1 MKRKFEPPIQNKSEV
16 ESFLFQLRPD
26 EQVAVADHL
35 PTSDVLNYA
44 LISKRYL
51 TLFTP
56 IINTRK
62 FLHYGTRGE
71 YGVVKAMLTDTIELI
86 YEQGSVTDCSGRT
99 FEKIS
104 LFEYTLWAKDKPM
117 WTVMFECIP
126 QNEKR
131 SQVIARLQSQYK
143 NLITNGVT
151 YRLNGERF
159 TEHHFDFENTIIKAL
174 QTQVNFDGP
183 DVNWAEAHEQW
194 RKGVGG
200 AQKLFPMHVV
210 YEYCSIRPFSP
221 LLDFTQQLALPASKQ
236 IYNFK
241 TEKNENWFAVDSK
254 LGVDFAILKDA
265 AAAAGGGGVSRYAV
279 EGARAA
285 VDLDAMKAL
294 CKARTNDFINL
305 ESQLEAL
312 AVVDE
317 EPKPAP
323 QT

>member
-1 MKRKFEPPIQNKSEV
+1 M
-16 ESFLFQLRPD
+16 
-26 EQVAVADHL
+26 
-35 PTSDVLNYA
+35 
-44 LISKRYL
+44 

-56 IINTRK
+56 ILNIRK

-71 YGVVKAMLTDTIELI
+71 YGIVKAMLTDTIELI

-117 WTVMFECIP
+117 WTVMLECIP

-131 SQVIARLQSQYK
+131 SKIIAILQSQYK

-159 TEHHFDFENTIIKAL
+159 TEHHFDFENTIIKEL
-174 QTQVNFDGP
+174 QTQVNFNGP
-183 DVNWAEAHEQW
+183 DVNWDEADEQW
-194 RKGVGG
+194 RTGVGG
-200 AQKLFPMHVV
+200 AQKLLPMHVV
-210 YEYCSIRPFSP
+210 YEYCSNRPFHP
-221 LLDFTQQLALPASKQ
+221 LPDFTQQLALPASKQ
-236 IYNFK
+236 FYNFQ
-241 TEKNENWFAVDSK
+241 TTKNENWFAVGSK
-254 LGVDFAILKDA
+254 LGVDFAIMK
-265 AAAAGGGGVSRYAV
+265 AV
-279 EGARAA
+279 RLAPLHALRACVPCGRPSVRAQSA

-294 CKARTNDFINL
+294 CNARTNDFINL

-317 EPKPAP
+317 KPTPAP

>member
-1 MKRKFEPPIQNKSEV
+1 MQDKSVIEQ
-16 ESFLFQLRPD
+16 FLQLRPD
-26 EQVAVADHL
+26 EQVAVAQHL
-35 PTSDVLNYA
+35 PTSDVVNYA
-44 LISKRYL
+44 LISKHYW

-56 IINTRK
+56 ILNTRK

-71 YGVVKAMLTDTIELI
+71 YGIVKAMLTDTIELI

-159 TEHHFDFENTIIKAL
+159 TEHHFDFENTIIKEL

-183 DVNWAEAHEQW
+183 DVNWDEADEQW

-200 AQKLFPMHVV
+200 AQNLLPMHVV
-210 YEYCSIRPFSP
+210 HEYCSNRPFY
-221 LLDFTQQLALPASKQ
+221 LLPDFTQPLALLASKQ
-236 IYNFK
+236 FYNFE
-241 TEKNENWFAVDSK
+241 TRKNENWAAAASK
-254 LGVDFAILKDA
+254 LGVNFAILKGDGAASAWCGGVGCVAGA
-265 AAAAGGGGVSRYAV
+265 AAR
-279 EGARAA
+279 
-285 VDLDAMKAL
+285 DLDAMKAL
-294 CKARTNDFINL
+294 CEARTNDFINL
-305 ESQLEAL
+305 ESLLEAL

-317 EPKPAP
+317 QPKPAP
-323 QT
+323 HPD

>member
-1 MKRKFEPPIQNKSEV
+1 MQDKSVIEQ
-16 ESFLFQLRPD
+16 FLQLRPD
-26 EQVAVADHL
+26 EQVAVAQHL
-35 PTSDVLNYA
+35 PTSDVVNYA

-56 IINTRK
+56 ILNTRK

-71 YGVVKAMLTDTIELI
+71 YGIVKAMLTDTIELI

-117 WTVMFECIP
+117 WTVMLECIP

-131 SQVIARLQSQYK
+131 SKVIATLQSQYK
-143 NLITNGVT
+143 NLITNGIT
-151 YRLNGERF
+151 YSLNGERF
-159 TEHHFDFENTIIKAL
+159 SEHHFDFENTIIKAL
-174 QTQVNFDGP
+174 QTQVDFDGP
-183 DVNWAEAHEQW
+183 DVNWAEADEQW
-194 RKGVGG
+194 TKEADEQWKKGVGG
-200 AQKLFPMHVV
+200 AQRLLPMHVV
-210 YEYCSIRPFSP
+210 HEYCSNRPFHP
-221 LLDFTQQLALPASKQ
+221 LPDFTQQLVLPASKQ
-236 IYNFK
+236 FYNFE
-241 TEKNENWFAVDSK
+241 TADENWFAVGSK
-254 LGVDFAILKDA
+254 LGVDFAIIKADYSLTGGQVWWAYAPVA
-265 AAAAGGGGVSRYAV
+265 AAM
-279 EGARAA
+279 
-285 VDLDAMKAL
+285 DLDAMKAL

-317 EPKPAP
+317 KPKPAP

>member
-1 MKRKFEPPIQNKSEV
+1 
-16 ESFLFQLRPD
+16 
-26 EQVAVADHL
+26 
-35 PTSDVLNYA
+35 
-44 LISKRYL
+44 
-51 TLFTP
+51 
-56 IINTRK
+56 
-62 FLHYGTRGE
+62 
-71 YGVVKAMLTDTIELI
+71 MLTDTVEPI

-159 TEHHFDFENTIIKAL
+159 TEHHFDFENTIIKEL

-183 DVNWAEAHEQW
+183 DVNKDEADERW

-200 AQKLFPMHVV
+200 AQKLLPMHVV
-210 YEYCSIRPFSP
+210 YEYCSNRPFYP
-221 LLDFTQQLALPASKQ
+221 LPNFTLLPALPASKQ
-236 IYNFK
+236 FYNFE
-241 TEKNENWFAVDSK
+241 TDMDENWFAADSK
-254 LGVDFAILKDA
+254 LGVDFAVMKGGLR
-265 AAAAGGGGVSRYAV
+265 GGGVPRSAV
-279 EGARAA
+279 PRVA
-285 VDLDAMKAL
+285 VPLPGGGRSPGLRSDLEAMKAL

-317 EPKPAP
+317 QPKSTPH
-323 QT
+323 T

>member
-1 MKRKFEPPIQNKSEV
+1 MQDKSVIEQ
-16 ESFLFQLRPD
+16 FLQLRPD
-26 EQVAVADHL
+26 EQVAVAEHL
-35 PTSDVLNYA
+35 PTSDVVNYA
-44 LISKRYL
+44 LISKHYW

-62 FLHYGTRGE
+62 FLHYGIRGE
-71 YGVVKAMLTDTIELI
+71 YGIVKAMLTDTIELI
-86 YEQGSVTDCSGRT
+86 YEQGSVTDCSGRV

-117 WTVMFECIP
+117 WTVMLECIP

-131 SQVIARLQSQYK
+131 SKVIAILQSQYK

-159 TEHHFDFENTIIKAL
+159 TEHHFDFESTIIKAL

-183 DVNWAEAHEQW
+183 DVNWAEADEQW

-200 AQKLFPMHVV
+200 AQNLFPMHVV
-210 YEYCSIRPFSP
+210 YEYCSTRPFYP
-221 LLDFTQQLALPASKQ
+221 LPDFTQRLALPAVKQ
-236 IYNFK
+236 FYNLK

-254 LGVDFAILKDA
+254 LGVDFAILKGVA
-265 AAAAGGGGVSRYAV
+265 RRMCGACWGGAGG
-279 EGARAA
+279 RAGLF
-285 VDLDAMKAL
+285 DLDAMKAL
-294 CKARTNDFINL
+294 CEARTNDFINL

-317 EPKPAP
+317 NPTPAP